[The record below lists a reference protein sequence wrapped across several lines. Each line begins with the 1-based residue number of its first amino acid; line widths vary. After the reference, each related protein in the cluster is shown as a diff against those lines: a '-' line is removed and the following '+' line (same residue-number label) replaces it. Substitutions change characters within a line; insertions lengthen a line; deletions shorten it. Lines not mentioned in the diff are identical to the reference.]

1 MAVSTVAKG
10 PSPTRRAPGGR
21 TARFRYRAAEV
32 GWGYAFVAPAI
43 VLFAVMGV
51 YTIVYGFS
59 LSFATWNGFQAHWRW
74 VGLQNYADLLWDSP
88 RYAPIVH
95 QAALNTVWVMI
106 AVPVLTVLVS
116 FPLAVLLN
124 SVRRL
129 RTVLRSVYFLPQVTS
144 GIAVYFAWQ
153 YVLQPDGAVNTLLR
167 GLGLGSLQQPQGFL
181 GNPSTALPTL
191 IVITVWSSVP
201 IAMML
206 YLAGLQTVDPALI
219 EAAQIDGAGP
229 WRITRNVMWPLLRP
243 ITAIVVLLALRD
255 SLQGFQTFLIMTNGG
270 PGNHTNVLGLEA
282 YRLAFLSQL
291 DPTLG
296 LSSALGW
303 LLFIAA
309 LILAAINLRFTR
321 RLT

>member
-1 MAVSTVAKG
+1 MVVSTIARG
-10 PSPTRRAPGGR
+10 PSPTRRAPSRGR
-21 TARFRYRAAEV
+21 TRYRRSEV
-32 GWGYAFVAPAI
+32 AWGAAFVAPAV

-51 YTIVYGFS
+51 YTIGYGLS
-59 LSFATWNGFQAHWRW
+59 LSFATWNGFAPHWHW
-74 VGLQNYADLLWDSP
+74 VGLKNYSDLLWNDP
-88 RYAPIVH
+88 RYAPLVH
-95 QAALNTVWVMI
+95 QAAVNTMWVMV

-129 RTVLRSVYFLPQVTS
+129 KTLLRSVYFLPYVTS
-144 GIAVYFAWQ
+144 GIAVYFGWM
-153 YVLQPDGAVNTLLR
+153 YVLQPDGAINLLL
-167 GLGLGSLQQPQGFL
+167 GSLGLGSLQQPQGFL

-201 IAMML
+201 VAMML
-206 YLAGLQTVDPALI
+206 YLAGLQSLDPTLV
-219 EAAQIDGAGP
+219 EAARVDGAGS
-229 WRITRNVMWPLLRP
+229 WRIIRNIVWPLLRP

-255 SLQGFQTFLIMTNGG
+255 SLQGFQTFLVMTNGG
-270 PGNHTNVLGLEA
+270 PGNHTNVLGLET

-303 LLFIAA
+303 MLFVAA
-309 LILAAINLRFTR
+309 VILSAVNLRVMR